1 MEKQEILDI
10 LHEFEKEKNIRF
22 LGIVE
27 NGPRIWGTAGIDS
40 PHYVSAVYVSSREWY
55 AKAAEEGKKHTPYGY
70 RVNFADDQL
79 CLIAADIALVTSQ
92 MKEGVP
98 QAFEWFRSPCV
109 LYSTPIWNRLT
120 KRLEAAYD
128 DRMVIRHF
136 FCRAKNTNKVNKD
149 KESLKCFSYAP
160 ILISLWCSKY
170 VMENHTYPPTFSY
183 DELMEM
189 ECEASEEVKQALRDY
204 KNQLTESSSKTVIAP
219 IPLIQDYINAEVAR
233 QKPIKEGI
241 PVTPVKKP
249 DLTSQFKEAALRE
262 LWGNR
267 EADGKKKKA
276 TGKKAGR
283 SHGKK

>member
-10 LHEFEKEKNIRF
+10 LHDFEKEKNIRF

-27 NGPRIWGTAGIDS
+27 NGPRIWGTAGTDC

-55 AKAAEEGKKHTPYGY
+55 EKAAEESKKHTPYGY
-70 RVNFADDQL
+70 RVNFANGQL
-79 CLIAADIALVTSQ
+79 CLIAADIVLITSQ
-92 MKEGVP
+92 MKEGIP

-120 KRLEAAYD
+120 KRLDAAYE

-136 FCRAKNTNKVNKD
+136 FCHAKNANKGNKER
-149 KESLKCFSYAP
+149 ESVKNFSYAP

-170 VMENHTYPPTFSY
+170 VMENHSYPPTFSF

-204 KNQLTESSSKTVIAP
+204 KAQLNNGPSGAIIAP
-219 IPLIQDYINAEVAR
+219 IPLIQDYITAEVER
-233 QKPIKEGI
+233 QKPIKQAI

-249 DLTSQFKEAALRE
+249 DLTTQFKEAALRE

-267 EADGKKKKA
+267 EADGSKKKPS
-276 TGKKAGR
+276 GKKAGR